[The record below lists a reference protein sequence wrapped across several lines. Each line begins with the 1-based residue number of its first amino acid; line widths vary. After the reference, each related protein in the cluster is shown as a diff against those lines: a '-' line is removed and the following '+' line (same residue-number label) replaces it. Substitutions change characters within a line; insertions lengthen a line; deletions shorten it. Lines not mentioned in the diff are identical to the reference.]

1 MFPPIPQNCTVIE
14 TPLSH
19 LVPVDD
25 MGTVE
30 EKPVYRCI
38 PKLESNV
45 IRLYALGNTSKVSYR
60 PVCIAPGVDT
70 HAIHDFNVS
79 SGWTL
84 PDERTEEERAAES
97 IRTSISRSVRLVREL
112 AACNPWQFFVTI
124 TLSPEHCQ
132 NRYTPDGLQD
142 VIKQLA
148 KRWRRKHKNRSAY
161 CPDFKYLFVP
171 EMHKNG
177 AIHLHG
183 FVSCMP
189 SDCIPYTL
197 EQVSGSQR
205 LPKKICDKVRAGQPV
220 YHCQEWENLFG
231 FNTLEPISDLDK
243 ASSYAVK
250 YVSKELG
257 STPFKTRY
265 WCSRGLSRASLI
277 TTVYF
282 DRRHDTDSQFC
293 IYRRYMT
300 SIAAVTKSN
309 HLMHEERYAPVLD
322 RSHLPTD
329 VNRLTVITTYINGI
343 DHTSSEIRKFLESNF
358 DTTPNY
364 VRVSNDAVTI
374 EQVIS
379 DTKANIR
386 IHKLA
391 VKKQKEH
398 EDEELLH
405 LEKAGRIVYIDSLP
419 FTLIPDD
426 DPICKLFDAPSN
438 IPAPPP
444 PKCTQL
450 SIFDNLKEKGCFLY
464 NVEKLS

>member
-1 MFPPIPQNCTVIE
+1 M
-14 TPLSH
+14 
-19 LVPVDD
+19 
-25 MGTVE
+25 
-30 EKPVYRCI
+30 
-38 PKLESNV
+38 
-45 IRLYALGNTSKVSYR
+45 
-60 PVCIAPGVDT
+60 
-70 HAIHDFNVS
+70 
-79 SGWTL
+79 
-84 PDERTEEERAAES
+84 
-97 IRTSISRSVRLVREL
+97 
-112 AACNPWQFFVTI
+112 
-124 TLSPEHCQ
+124 
-132 NRYTPDGLQD
+132 
-142 VIKQLA
+142 
-148 KRWRRKHKNRSAY
+148 
-161 CPDFKYLFVP
+161 
-171 EMHKNG
+171 
-177 AIHLHG
+177 
-183 FVSCMP
+183 
-189 SDCIPYTL
+189 
-197 EQVSGSQR
+197 
-205 LPKKICDKVRAGQPV
+205 
-220 YHCQEWENLFG
+220 
-231 FNTLEPISDLDK
+231 EPISDLDK

-364 VRVSNDAVTI
+364 VRVSNDVVTI

-379 DTKANIR
+379 DTKANMR

-391 VKKQKEH
+391 VKKQKQR

-405 LEKAGRIVYIDSLP
+405 LEKAGRIVYIDNLSFIL
-419 FTLIPDD
+419 LSDD
-426 DPICKLFDAPSN
+426 DPLCKLFDAPSN

-444 PKCTQL
+444 PRCTQL
-450 SIFDNLKEKGCFLY
+450 SIFDDVKEKGCFLY
-464 NVEKLS
+464 NAEKIS

>member
-70 HAIHDFNVS
+70 HTIHDFNIS

-124 TLSPEHCQ
+124 TLSPEHWQ

-148 KRWRRKHKNRSAY
+148 KRWRRKHKNGSAY

-197 EQVSGSQR
+197 EQVNGSQR

-343 DHTSSEIRKFLESNF
+343 DHTSSEIRKFLEGGNK
-358 DTTPNY
+358 PEM
-364 VRVSNDAVTI
+364 R
-374 EQVIS
+374 
-379 DTKANIR
+379 K
-386 IHKLA
+386 
-391 VKKQKEH
+391 
-398 EDEELLH
+398 
-405 LEKAGRIVYIDSLP
+405 
-419 FTLIPDD
+419 
-426 DPICKLFDAPSN
+426 
-438 IPAPPP
+438 
-444 PKCTQL
+444 
-450 SIFDNLKEKGCFLY
+450 
-464 NVEKLS
+464 

>member
-124 TLSPEHCQ
+124 TLSPEHWQ

-148 KRWRRKHKNRSAY
+148 KRWRRKHKNGSAY

-177 AIHLHG
+177 AFICTDSFLVCPAIVFLIRWNKSTVRKG
-183 FVSCMP
+183 C
-189 SDCIPYTL
+189 L
-197 EQVSGSQR
+197 
-205 LPKKICDKVRAGQPV
+205 KKSAIKSVQGNQFTIAKNGKIFSALIL
-220 YHCQEWENLFG
+220 WNLFQ
-231 FNTLEPISDLDK
+231 T
-243 ASSYAVK
+243 
-250 YVSKELG
+250 
-257 STPFKTRY
+257 
-265 WCSRGLSRASLI
+265 
-277 TTVYF
+277 
-282 DRRHDTDSQFC
+282 
-293 IYRRYMT
+293 
-300 SIAAVTKSN
+300 
-309 HLMHEERYAPVLD
+309 
-322 RSHLPTD
+322 
-329 VNRLTVITTYINGI
+329 
-343 DHTSSEIRKFLESNF
+343 
-358 DTTPNY
+358 
-364 VRVSNDAVTI
+364 
-374 EQVIS
+374 
-379 DTKANIR
+379 
-386 IHKLA
+386 
-391 VKKQKEH
+391 
-398 EDEELLH
+398 
-405 LEKAGRIVYIDSLP
+405 
-419 FTLIPDD
+419 
-426 DPICKLFDAPSN
+426 
-438 IPAPPP
+438 
-444 PKCTQL
+444 
-450 SIFDNLKEKGCFLY
+450 
-464 NVEKLS
+464 

>member
-124 TLSPEHCQ
+124 TLSPEHWQ

-205 LPKKICDKVRAGQPV
+205 LPKKSVIKSVQGNQFTIAKNGKIFSALIL
-220 YHCQEWENLFG
+220 WSLFQ
-231 FNTLEPISDLDK
+231 TWI
-243 ASSYAVK
+243 
-250 YVSKELG
+250 
-257 STPFKTRY
+257 
-265 WCSRGLSRASLI
+265 
-277 TTVYF
+277 
-282 DRRHDTDSQFC
+282 
-293 IYRRYMT
+293 
-300 SIAAVTKSN
+300 
-309 HLMHEERYAPVLD
+309 
-322 RSHLPTD
+322 
-329 VNRLTVITTYINGI
+329 RL
-343 DHTSSEIRKFLESNF
+343 
-358 DTTPNY
+358 
-364 VRVSNDAVTI
+364 
-374 EQVIS
+374 QVM
-379 DTKANIR
+379 
-386 IHKLA
+386 
-391 VKKQKEH
+391 
-398 EDEELLH
+398 
-405 LEKAGRIVYIDSLP
+405 
-419 FTLIPDD
+419 
-426 DPICKLFDAPSN
+426 PSN
-438 IPAPPP
+438 MFPR
-444 PKCTQL
+444 
-450 SIFDNLKEKGCFLY
+450 NLVLRLL
-464 NVEKLS
+464 KLVTGVPVACLVLRL